1 MNDAQRQALSRATQ
15 AARASLEDE
24 CREQLEGT
32 FDIRSDG
39 TIPAEGPS
47 TLTPRERHTR
57 IEILEALDAE
67 HEGPDSQA
75 QVYGFVREAAFTTL
89 NRFVALKLL
98 EARGLVQECVS
109 RGPQSSGFVEFA
121 LLAPGLKDLPDDG
134 YRLYLES
141 LFDEISTE
149 VGVLFDRLAPGSLL
163 WPRRRALQELLD
175 TLNAADLASCWE
187 EDESIGWVYQ
197 YFNSQDERQAIRKKA
212 RSGPRNS
219 RELAILN
226 QFFTPRYVVEFL
238 VDNTLGRLWW
248 EMTEGKTEL
257 RDRCRYLMVRP
268 DEHPDPLPRKDPRDL
283 KILDPACGS
292 GHFLLYSFDLLERIY
307 REAWDRGDT
316 PASAATGTR
325 LRDDYASL
333 EDLHAALPA
342 LVLHHNLYGV
352 DIDPR
357 ATQIA
362 SLALWL
368 RAQRAFKELGVER
381 GRRARVRRTNIVV
394 AEPLPGDVAVAE
406 EFFETLDA
414 PLDDVARELFGKMEL
429 AGDAGTLLRI
439 EDDLAVLVEE
449 HLEREVSLWDEEG
462 ATGWTDAEASLLDAL
477 RRYAERPGS
486 EGYARRLFSE
496 DTARGFAFID
506 LSRTRFD
513 VVLMNPP
520 FGASSVKANDYI
532 KKTWPRTKNDLYVA
546 FVERGLTLL
555 VPRGKLGAI
564 TSRTG
569 FFLTSFRKWREEI
582 LLDEA
587 YPIAVVDL
595 GSGVLD
601 ANVEAA
607 AYCLEVTA

>member
-15 AARASLEDE
+15 SARTLLEDE
-24 CREQLEGT
+24 FLEQLEGT

-39 TIPAEGPS
+39 TVPAAGPAALS
-47 TLTPRERHTR
+47 YWERHTR
-57 IEILEALDAE
+57 IEILEALEAE
-67 HEGPDSQA
+67 HEGTDSRA
-75 QVYGFVREAAFTTL
+75 QVSAFVREAAFTTL

-109 RGPQSSGFVEFA
+109 RGPQSSGFAEFA

-163 WPRRRALQELLD
+163 WPRRRSLQELLEI
-175 TLNAADLASCWE
+175 LNAAELASCWV

-197 YFNSQDERQAIRKKA
+197 YFNSLDERQTIRQEA

-248 EMTEGKTEL
+248 EMTHGKTEL
-257 RDRCRYLMVRP
+257 RDRCQYLMVRP
-268 DEHPDPLPRKDPRDL
+268 DEQPNSLPTKDPRDL

-292 GHFLLYSFDLLERIY
+292 GHFLLYSFDLLERVY
-307 REAWDRGDT
+307 REAWERGDT
-316 PASAATGTR
+316 PASAATGRR

-333 EDLHAALPA
+333 EDLQAALPP

-406 EFFETLDA
+406 EFFETLEA
-414 PLDDVARELFGKMEL
+414 PLDDVARELFAMMDL

-439 EDDLAVLVEE
+439 EDDLAALVEE

-486 EGYARRLFSE
+486 EAYARRLFSE
-496 DTARGFAFID
+496 DTARGLAFID

-520 FGASSVKANDYI
+520 FGASSVKAKDYI
-532 KKTWPRTKNDLYVA
+532 KKTWPRTKNDLYAA
-546 FVERGLTLL
+546 FVERGLTFL
-555 VPRGKLGAI
+555 VARGKLGAI

-569 FFLTSFRKWREEI
+569 FFLTSFKKWREEI
-582 LLDEA
+582 LLKDAE
-587 YPIAVVDL
+587 PIVVADL
-595 GSGVLD
+595 GYGVLD
-601 ANVEAA
+601 AMVETA
-607 AYCLEVTA
+607 AYCLEAEG

>member
-15 AARASLEDE
+15 SARSLLEDE
-24 CREQLEGT
+24 FLEQLEGT

-39 TIPAEGPS
+39 TIPADGPAA
-47 TLTPRERHTR
+47 LTPEERHAR
-57 IEILEALDAE
+57 IEIMEALEAE
-67 HEGPDSQA
+67 HEGPDASA
-75 QVYGFVREAAFTTL
+75 QVHAFVREAAFTTL

-98 EARGLVQECVS
+98 ETRGLVQQCVS
-109 RGPQSSGFVEFA
+109 SGTRSTGFNEFT
-121 LLAPGLKDLPDDG
+121 LLAPGLQDLPDDG
-134 YRLYLES
+134 YHLYLES

-175 TLNAADLASCWE
+175 ILNEDELGHCWR

-197 YFNSQDERQAIRKKA
+197 YFNSLDERQAIRQEA

-248 EMTEGKTEL
+248 EMTDGQTEL
-257 RDRCRYLMVRP
+257 RERCQYLMVRP
-268 DEHPDPLPRKDPRDL
+268 DERPDPLPAKDPRDL

-307 REAWDRGDT
+307 REAWERSER
-316 PASAATGTR
+316 PVSKATGKS
-325 LRDDYASL
+325 LHDDYATID
-333 EDLHAALPA
+333 DLLGELPV

-357 ATQIA
+357 AAQIA

-368 RAQRAFKELGVER
+368 RAQRASKELGVER
-381 GRRARVRRTNIVV
+381 AKRGRVRRTNVVV

-406 EFFETLDA
+406 AFFDTLDS
-414 PLDDVARELFGKMEL
+414 PLDDVARELFRVMEL
-429 AGDAGTLLRI
+429 AGDAGTLLRV
-439 EDDLAVLVEE
+439 EEDLAALVEE
-449 HLEREVSLWDEEG
+449 YLQREVSLWDEAG

-477 RRYAERPGS
+477 RRYAEEPGT
-486 EGYARRLFSE
+486 EAYARRLFSE
-496 DTARGFAFID
+496 DTARGLAFID
-506 LSRTRFD
+506 LSRTKFD

-520 FGASSVKANDYI
+520 FGASSTGAKAYI
-532 KKTWPRTKNDLYVA
+532 AKSWPRSRHDLYAA

-555 VPRGKLGAI
+555 GPRGKLGAI

-569 FFLTSFRKWREEI
+569 FFLKSFRKWREEI
-582 LLDEA
+582 LLRDA
-587 YPIAVVDL
+587 RPVVVADL
-595 GSGVLD
+595 GYGVLD
-601 ANVEAA
+601 AMVETA
-607 AYCLEVTA
+607 AYCLELQA

>member
-15 AARASLEDE
+15 AARTLLEE
-24 CREQLEGT
+24 EFREQLEGT

-39 TIPAEGPS
+39 TIPAEGPAA
-47 TLTPRERHTR
+47 LTPRERHTR
-57 IEILEALDAE
+57 IEIREALDAE

-75 QVYGFVREAAFTTL
+75 QVYAFVREAAFTTL

-109 RGPQSSGFVEFA
+109 RGPQSSGFAEFA

-163 WPRRRALQELLD
+163 WPRRRALQELLE
-175 TLNAADLASCWE
+175 TLNASNLASCWL

-197 YFNSQDERQAIRKKA
+197 YFNSLDERRTIRDEAK
-212 RSGPRNS
+212 SGPRNS

-248 EMTEGKTEL
+248 EMTDGKTEL
-257 RDRCRYLMVRP
+257 LDRCRYLMVRP
-268 DEHPDPLPRKDPRDL
+268 DEHPDPLETKDPRDL

-316 PASAATGTR
+316 RASAATGTR
-325 LRDDYASL
+325 LRDDYARL
-333 EDLHAALPA
+333 EDLQAALPA
-342 LVLHHNLYGV
+342 LVLHHNLFGV

-368 RAQRAFKELGVER
+368 RAQRAFKDLGVER
-381 GRRARVRRTNIVV
+381 SRRARVRRTNIVV
-394 AEPLPGDVAVAE
+394 AEALPGDVAVAE
-406 EFFETLDA
+406 EFFETLEA
-414 PLDDVARELFGKMEL
+414 PLDDVARELFAMMEL

-439 EDDLAVLVEE
+439 EDDLAALVEE

-486 EGYARRLFSE
+486 DAYARRLFSE
-496 DTARGFAFID
+496 DTARGLAFID
-506 LSRTRFD
+506 LSRTKFD

-520 FGASSVKANDYI
+520 FGASSVKAKDYI
-532 KKTWPRTKNDLYVA
+532 KKTWPRTKNDLYAA

-555 VPRGKLGAI
+555 VSRGKLGAI

-569 FFLTSFRKWREEI
+569 FFLTSFKNWREEI
-582 LLDEA
+582 LLKEA
-587 YPIAVVDL
+587 EPIVVADL
-595 GSGVLD
+595 GYGVLD
-601 ANVEAA
+601 AMVETA
-607 AYCLEVTA
+607 AYCLEATA

>member
-1 MNDAQRQALSRATQ
+1 MNEVQRHALSRATQ
-15 AARASLEDE
+15 AARTLLEDE
-24 CREQLEGT
+24 FREQLEGT
-32 FDIRSDG
+32 FDIRADG
-39 TIPAEGPS
+39 TIPAQGPPA
-47 TLTPRERHTR
+47 LTSRERHTR
-57 IEILEALDAE
+57 SEILGALDAE
-67 HEGPDSQA
+67 HVGPDSQA
-75 QVYGFVREAAFTTL
+75 QVYAFVREAAFTTL

-109 RGPQSSGFVEFA
+109 RGPQSSGFAEFG

-163 WPRRRALQELLD
+163 WPRRRALQELLE
-175 TLNAADLASCWE
+175 TLNAVDLASCWE

-197 YFNSQDERQAIRKKA
+197 YFNSLDERRAIRDEAK
-212 RSGPRNS
+212 SGPRNS

-248 EMTEGKTEL
+248 EMTDGKTEL

-268 DEHPDPLPRKDPRDL
+268 DEHPVSLPAKDPRDL

-292 GHFLLYSFDLLERIY
+292 GHFLLYSFDLLERVY
-307 REAWDRGDT
+307 REAWDCGDT
-316 PASAATGTR
+316 PASAASGTR
-325 LRDDYASL
+325 LRDDYPER
-333 EDLHAALPA
+333 EDLKAALPA

-381 GRRARVRRTNIVV
+381 ARRARVRRTNIAV

-406 EFFETLDA
+406 EFFETLEA
-414 PLDDVARELFGKMEL
+414 PLNDVARELFAMMKL

-439 EDDLAVLVEE
+439 EDDLAALVEE

-462 ATGWTDAEASLLDAL
+462 AMGWTDAEASLLDAL
-477 RRYAERPGS
+477 RSYAERPGS
-486 EGYARRLFSE
+486 EAYARRLFSE
-496 DTARGFAFID
+496 DTARGLAFID
-506 LSRTRFD
+506 LSRTKFD

-520 FGASSVKANDYI
+520 FGASSVKAKDYI
-532 KKTWPRTKNDLYVA
+532 KTTWPRTKNDLYAA

-569 FFLTSFRKWREEI
+569 FFLTSFKKWREEI
-582 LLDEA
+582 LLKEA
-587 YPIAVVDL
+587 EPTVVADL
-595 GSGVLD
+595 GYGVLD
-601 ANVEAA
+601 AMVETA
-607 AYCLEVTA
+607 AYCLEAKA

>member
-1 MNDAQRQALSRATQ
+1 MNEGQRLALSRATQ
-15 AARASLEDE
+15 NARSLLESE
-24 CREQLEGT
+24 FGEQLEGT

-39 TIPAEGPS
+39 TIPAEGPGS
-47 TLTPRERHTR
+47 LTPAERQAR
-57 IEILEALDAE
+57 IEILEALEAE
-67 HEGPDSQA
+67 HEGPDTEARVQA
-75 QVYGFVREAAFTTL
+75 FVREAAFTTL

-98 EARGLVQECVS
+98 EARDLVQECVS
-109 RGPQSSGFVEFA
+109 KGSQSKGFAEFT
-121 LLAPGLKDLPDDG
+121 LLAPGLADLPDDG

-141 LFDEISTE
+141 VFDEISTE

-163 WPRRRALQELLD
+163 WPRRRALQALLEI
-175 TLNAADLASCWE
+175 LNAADLASCWQ

-197 YFNSQDERQAIRKKA
+197 YFNSQDERKVIRQEA

-248 EMTEGKTEL
+248 EMTDGKTEL
-257 RDRCRYLMVRP
+257 RDRCQYLMVRP
-268 DEHPDPLPRKDPRDL
+268 DEHPDPLPAKDPRDL

-292 GHFLLYSFDLLERIY
+292 GHFLLYSFDLLERVY

-316 PASAATGTR
+316 SACAATGTH
-325 LRDDYASL
+325 LRDDYARL
-333 EDLHAALPA
+333 EDLQAALPA
-342 LVLHHNLYGV
+342 LVLHYNLYGV

-381 GRRARVRRTNIVV
+381 GERARVRRTNIVV
-394 AEPLPGDVAVAE
+394 AEPLPGDLAVAE
-406 EFFETLDA
+406 EFFETLET
-414 PLDDVARELFGKMEL
+414 PLDDVARELFAMMEL
-429 AGDAGTLLRI
+429 AGDAGTLLRV
-439 EDDLAVLVEE
+439 EDDLATLVEE
-449 HLEREVSLWDEEG
+449 HLEREVGLWDAEG

-486 EGYARRLFSE
+486 EAYARRLFSE
-496 DTARGFAFID
+496 DTARGLAFID

-520 FGASSVKANDYI
+520 FGASSVKAKDYI
-532 KKTWPRTKNDLYVA
+532 KKTWPRTKNDLYAA
-546 FVERGLTLL
+546 FVERGVTLL
-555 VPRGKLGAI
+555 APRGKLGAI

-569 FFLTSFRKWREEI
+569 FFLTSFQKWREEI
-582 LLDEA
+582 LLREA
-587 YPIAVVDL
+587 SPIVVADL
-595 GSGVLD
+595 GFGVLD
-601 ANVEAA
+601 AMVETA
-607 AYCLEVTA
+607 AYCLEAQR